1 MPEEEVQEKKPG
13 RRRRAGEED
22 QEPNVSP
29 PQRKVLEGG
38 WGFGDGGNSAADAK
52 GSGSSMGEAPSKKSS
67 GEKGESGG
75 TNVAKPGRRRG
86 VNSFAVEDI
95 GETAEQKRR
104 NQHFKDDDNDI
115 LIIPDLEEDL
125 EEDLTTQVA
134 SAPKNTARRVQSMRE
149 LDHDIKYTLPTN
161 VQNGLDL
168 SILTSC
174 LSPQPLVQESDELWE
189 FDSLLQF
196 VSQELTA
203 DADAEEAEKTGA
215 AEAAAAA
222 TK

>member
-1 MPEEEVQEKKPG
+1 VPLTPAWPH
-13 RRRRAGEED
+13 R
-22 QEPNVSP
+22 
-29 PQRKVLEGG
+29 
-38 WGFGDGGNSAADAK
+38 
-52 GSGSSMGEAPSKKSS
+52 
-67 GEKGESGG
+67 
-75 TNVAKPGRRRG
+75 
-86 VNSFAVEDI
+86 
-95 GETAEQKRR
+95 KRR

-125 EEDLTTQVA
+125 EEDLTTQGNYHHVWIDQPLIICSLLPVLTLVA

-189 FDSLLQF
+189 FDSMLQF

-203 DADAEEAEKTGA
+203 DDDAEEAEKTGA
-215 AEAAAAA
+215 AAAEAARDAAA
-222 TK
+222 TAAASGK